1 MCSPMPKDDEIR
13 TADFQR
19 LMPKRLEAALEKLR
33 ILGNLAN
40 TYSYAYEP
48 EEIQDMVGK
57 LHAEVDLLEQEFVL
71 GLRKQGH

>member
-1 MCSPMPKDDEIR
+1 MPKDDEIR
-13 TADFQR
+13 AADFAR

-40 TYSYAYEP
+40 TYGYAYEP
-48 EEIQDMVGK
+48 DEIHEMIGK

-71 GLRKQGH
+71 GLRKQGY